1 MTPLA
6 PLVTAFFRQQFAV
19 EKGVSKHTI
28 ASYSYAF
35 KFLCGYVSGRL
46 GEAPSQLALE
56 DLDAHMARDFLEH
69 RERDGAN
76 TARTRNLRLTVSR
89 ASSSSPLRRSTVA
102 LMT

>member
-6 PLVTAFFRQQFAV
+6 PLVTTFFRQHLVV

-46 GEAPSQLALE
+46 GKSPSELSLE
-56 DLDAHMARDFLEH
+56 DLDAPMVRDFLEH
-69 RERDGAN
+69 REAG
-76 TARTRNLRLTVSR
+76 TRHGHETS
-89 ASSSSPLRRSTVA
+89 A
-102 LMT
+102 